1 MMSSFE
7 KQKQDDQESQAS
19 NLSRA
24 YRRAMPY
31 LNLVYVLIAS
41 IFMIGALGWFSDKY
55 FQTKPAFTIIGIFA
69 GLGIGFYSFFKSLKQ
84 LEEKNN

>member
-1 MMSSFE
+1 MSSFE
-7 KQKQDDQESQAS
+7 NQKQNDQESHVS
-19 NLSRA
+19 NLSNA
-24 YRRAMPY
+24 YRKAVPY

-55 FQTKPAFTIIGIFA
+55 FETMPAFTIIGIFA

-84 LEEKNN
+84 LEEKNH